1 MRIGHGYDVHKLVT
15 GRKLILGGVDVPYEK
30 GLLGHS
36 DADVLLH
43 AISDAILGAIGEG
56 DIGRHFPDT
65 DPAYKGADSIKL
77 LMHVMGLARER
88 GYTIGNVDATIVA
101 QRPKLAAHIPGMRE
115 NIASALGCEAGRV
128 NVKATTTEELGFCG
142 RGEGIA
148 AYAVA
153 LLQRRHDL
161 SPEMR
166 EVLETR

>member
-1 MRIGHGYDVHKLVT
+1 MRIGNGYDVHRLVA
-15 GRKLILGGVDVPYEK
+15 GRKLILGGVDVPHTK

-43 AISDAILGAIGEG
+43 ALSDAILGAIGEG

-77 LMHVMGLARER
+77 LQHVMALADAKGFR
-88 GYTIGNVDATIVA
+88 IGNVDTTIVA
-101 QRPKLAAHIPGMRE
+101 QRPKLAPFIQQMRL
-115 NIASALGCEAGRV
+115 NIARALCTEEERV
-128 NVKATTTEELGFCG
+128 KVKATTTEELGFAG

-153 LLQRRHDL
+153 LLEDK
-161 SPEMR
+161 P
-166 EVLETR
+166 

>member
-1 MRIGHGYDVHKLVT
+1 MRIGHGYDVHRLVE

-43 AISDAILGAIGEG
+43 AIADAILGAIGEG

-65 DPAYKGADSIKL
+65 DPKYKGADSVKL
-77 LMHVMGLARER
+77 LMHVIALADAK
-88 GYTIGNVDATIVA
+88 GYTIGNLDATIVA
-101 QRPKLAAHIPGMRE
+101 QRPKLASHIPLMRD
-115 NIASALGCEAGRV
+115 NIARALNVEPDRI
-128 NVKATTTEELGFCG
+128 NVKATTTEELGFAG

-153 LLQRRHDL
+153 LLEKR
-161 SPEMR
+161 
-166 EVLETR
+166 